1 MANLVV
7 LVKMQKLVTG
17 TQNERGFTLIEIL
30 VVILIIGIIA
40 SVALFAFGDF
50 GTSRRIKLTAEQF
63 SAYLKLV
70 QQRAILEMVTLGVTV
85 NNEGYET
92 YRYSNN
98 SWQPM
103 PKNSLIFHRFFPKD
117 TVITLQNQLKNNTG
131 PTIIVTPSGSMTEFK
146 LIFGT
151 PSQPSIITLTGKHN
165 GVLTLDNQ
173 KDK

>member
-1 MANLVV
+1 
-7 LVKMQKLVTG
+7 MQKLVTG

-70 QQRAILEMVTLGVTV
+70 QQRAILEMVTLGVTI

-92 YRYSNN
+92 YRHSNN
-98 SWQPM
+98 SWQSM

-117 TVITLQNQLKNNTG
+117 TVITLKAQLKNNIG
-131 PTIIVTPSGSMTEFK
+131 PNIIITPSGSMTEFT

-151 PSQPSIITLTGKHN
+151 SAEPNIITLIGKHN
-165 GVLTLDNQ
+165 GALTFDNQ
-173 KDK
+173 KMK